1 MNNRRSSFYPPNN
14 GEYISPFTAPA
25 MPNLRTQGTVLHRPV
40 LAEAAFIPRSPLPP
54 QKLAK
59 LANALGISTP
69 LPASSPPPTA
79 SKKSFSTPRTPSEEL
94 LSPESKTATPSSA
107 TGTSTPSRYLVHV
120 IPPKHLPHR
129 SRKDPEAFAAFRRGT
144 LVPLHATLQAQIS
157 AIAREFQLPTTHGIV
172 LYLVNE
178 VEHGASSR
186 SVLGNGPRISEDVWK
201 WLWAKVAEE
210 QPIMRGVGLG
220 LTNGESSPASPER
233 PMLLRKRS
241 SPAKLDLERTSSAN
255 YPLTPSPS
263 TPSTAKSVTMSS
275 GTNQEAIEKE
285 VSPGVPSSS
294 SQNLSTLSNTTS
306 QTPSLSLDPR
316 LLPGLGSPSFL
327 PVLAKVEFDIDR
339 KIGTWYNVWRRSRR
353 SIQKRKRKDVDRQG
367 KLPLR
372 ITINDKTGAAVPSS
386 DSSDSSDDEDGDY
399 TRLSD
404 DDELTTGVGPRRR
417 DPLADV
423 FGSDGEAWS
432 ELQSRRP
439 NEGTKGDLALD
450 GASLSNPLESDH
462 PDRSG
467 VSDEEMVA
475 LWNAHNQPQLQRN
488 KVPAPLN
495 LANSGGKL
503 EIGIATAT
511 PSPYTSSSTEGGSR
525 LPYLSEKRDDEETIR
540 EKRVGVIYDDLEL
553 DLGEIDIEEQRAMQL
568 KIREKLDVLERN
580 LVQFSPRAL
589 KTVDL
594 SPDVLQPNGIYLRSA
609 PPQQSSFSS
618 PSSQPYPYH
627 AGSHSMQLPSSG
639 LDPSQTYQ
647 RQDGRAGS
655 TIGPPVFKQPALV
668 GTPSPEADSF
678 KGPHRLKT
686 GSDGNVTYDTPEQAA
701 WPSVP
706 YSILASRG
714 AGDPLLSPT
723 SSLRSLN
730 SGNLANSAPRVILN
744 GKANGVAKAGT
755 EKRKNSSSIS
765 SMLSNF
771 SVSRETSESRARVRQ
786 YEEEAGFYSEQPKLQ
801 PSLAQQ
807 APEAGSPLLP
817 LSPDPFGRFP
827 SSVDNNV
834 SSNMSNPP
842 ERDSSL
848 RNGMP
853 PAGPSTGRHS
863 EAPSS
868 RFSVDSVAEEQQ
880 SLKVNK
886 GPSLV
891 SMKSFRKLWRK
902 NDKVSPSGMS
912 MPASPDPSTLP
923 SRPSSS
929 ALSFNYTETDVSRT
943 PSPSVPFPSGST
955 RGSQKPHKSHRDS
968 GLDPFYFDQD
978 SKFTPRKTPSPSPQA
993 PYQFPPNAASQV
1005 RMAAQSQAPTAE
1017 KKRSMRKSLVSKWK
1031 NGSEGSSSTDSSEP
1045 RRRRPSIADV
1055 ASLIR
1060 SGGNSS
1066 ISSTSALQSPSVP
1079 DLPAEY
1085 RMSQHSRIQSR
1096 GSVST
1101 MLTSMTSMT
1110 SNTNAGDDRAYGRRK
1125 PQAQTST
1132 DSSQES
1138 VDPLPTPV
1146 SVVPPLSFGKGG
1158 LNKGSMS
1165 GSVTLSLASPAS
1177 GDASDGMRS
1186 SFDDSQFEILTPLP
1200 HVGRTSPSVS
1210 TAQNSID
1217 REALR

>member
-1 MNNRRSSFYPPNN
+1 MINRRSSFYPPNN

-25 MPNLRTQGTVLHRPV
+25 MPNLRTQGIVQHKPV
-40 LAEAAFIPRSPLPP
+40 AAEAAFIPRSPLPP

-79 SKKSFSTPRTPSEEL
+79 SKKSFSTPQTPSGEL
-94 LSPESKTATPSSA
+94 LSPESKTATPASA
-107 TGTSTPSRYLVHV
+107 TGSSTPSRYLIHV
-120 IPPKHLPHR
+120 TPPKHLPHR

-157 AIAREFQLPTTHGIV
+157 AIAREFQLPTTHGVV

-178 VEHGASSR
+178 AEYGASSR
-186 SVLGNGPRISEDVWK
+186 SVLGKGPRISEDVWK
-201 WLWAKVAEE
+201 WLWARVAEE

-220 LTNGESSPASPER
+220 LTNGESTSASSER

-241 SPAKLDLERTSSAN
+241 SPAKLDLQRTSSTK

-275 GTNQEAIEKE
+275 GTNQEAREKRD
-285 VSPGVPSSS
+285 SPGVPSSS
-294 SQNLSTLSNTTS
+294 SQNLTTLFNATS
-306 QTPSLSLDPR
+306 QTPSLSLDSR

-339 KIGTWYNVWRRSRR
+339 KIGTWYEVWRRSRK
-353 SIQKRKRKDVDRQG
+353 SMQKRKGKNVDHQG
-367 KLPLR
+367 RLPLR
-372 ITINDKTGAAVPSS
+372 ITINDKNGTVVPSS
-386 DSSDSSDDEDGDY
+386 DSSDSSDDGEGDY

-404 DDELTTGVGPRRR
+404 DDELTAGVGPRRR

-439 NEGTKGDLALD
+439 NGRTKGGLALD
-450 GASLSNPLESDH
+450 SASLSNPLESDH

-467 VSDEEMVA
+467 VSDEEVVA
-475 LWNAHNQPQLQRN
+475 LWNAHNQPQLQRS
-488 KVPAPLN
+488 KIPAPLN

-503 EIGIATAT
+503 EIGIATTT
-511 PSPYTSSSTEGGSR
+511 PSPYTSSSAEGGSR

-553 DLGEIDIEEQRAMQL
+553 DLGEIDIEEQRTMQL
-568 KIREKLDVLERN
+568 KIREELDVLERN

-609 PPQQSSFSS
+609 PPQQSNFSS
-618 PSSQPYPYH
+618 PPSQPHH
-627 AGSHSMQLPSSG
+627 AGSQSMQLPSSG

-647 RQDGRAGS
+647 RQDGRVGS

-678 KGPHRLKT
+678 KGLHGLKT
-686 GSDGNVTYDTPEQAA
+686 GSDGNVLYDTPEQVA

-706 YSILASRG
+706 YSVLASQG
-714 AGDPLLSPT
+714 EGDSLLSPT
-723 SSLRSLN
+723 SSLRSLK
-730 SGNLANSAPRVILN
+730 SGNQANSPPRVILN
-744 GKANGVAKAGT
+744 GKANGVTKAGT

-771 SVSRETSESRARVRQ
+771 SASRETSESRARMRQ
-786 YEEEAGFYSEQPKLQ
+786 YEEEAGFYAEQPKLQ
-801 PSLAQQ
+801 PSLAQRV
-807 APEAGSPLLP
+807 PEAASPVLP

-827 SSVDNNV
+827 SSINNNA
-834 SSNMSNPP
+834 SSNVSNPP
-842 ERDSSL
+842 ERNSSL
-848 RNGMP
+848 RNGML
-853 PAGPSTGRHS
+853 PAGPNTGRHS
-863 EAPSS
+863 QAPSS
-868 RFSVDSVAEEQQ
+868 RFSVDSVAEEQR

-902 NDKVSPSGMS
+902 NDKPSTSGAS
-912 MPASPDPSTLP
+912 MPASPDPSALP

-929 ALSFNYTETDVSRT
+929 ALSLNYTETDVSRT

-978 SKFTPRKTPSPSPQA
+978 SKFAPRKTPSPSPQA
-993 PYQFPPNAASQV
+993 SYQFPPNAASQA
-1005 RMAAQSQAPTAE
+1005 RTAAQSQTPTAE

-1079 DLPAEY
+1079 DLPVEY
-1085 RMSQHSRIQSR
+1085 RMSQHSRMQSR

-1101 MLTSMTSMT
+1101 MLTSMIL
-1110 SNTNAGDDRAYGRRK
+1110 NTNAGDDRAYVRRK

-1165 GSVTLSLASPAS
+1165 GSVTLSLASPVS

-1200 HVGRTSPSVS
+1200 RVGRTSPSVS
-1210 TAQNSID
+1210 TAQNGID
-1217 REALR
+1217 REA